1 MMPYLNIFGAAIAF
15 PPLIILVGAWLGTNL
30 AEKHVRK
37 HGLTSDQLYNL
48 VFIGLVGFVLGGR
61 LGFAAQHPA
70 AFIENPISLI
80 SRNFGLFDPLSGA
93 VVGLIATAIYLQR
106 QKLKLWPVLDVLTP
120 ALAVAMLAVP
130 LANLASGN
138 AFGAESDLPW
148 AIELWGATRHPVQ
161 VYEAVGAA
169 VILWAVWPTRKTQ
182 PQTPGAAFLQFA
194 AYTAF
199 ARLIFEAFRGSS
211 QVLFLDIR
219 IMQLAAWAVLAA
231 ALWGLYQLKTKP
243 HGKKAVS

>member
-80 SRNFGLFDPLSGA
+80 SRNFGLFDSLSGLA
-93 VVGLIATAIYLQR
+93 VGFIAAAIYLQR
-106 QKLKLWPVLDVLTP
+106 QKLKLWPVLDAFTP
-120 ALAVAMLAVP
+120 ALAVVMLAVP

-161 VYEAVGAA
+161 IYEAVGAA
-169 VILWAVWPTRKTQ
+169 VILWAVWPARIMQ

-231 ALWGLYQLKTKP
+231 ALWGLYQLKTQS
-243 HGKKAVS
+243 HLEKAVS